1 MRRVALREIFMSASP
16 VYVFPPFRLNATE
29 LRLSAGDLPLKL
41 GGRAFD
47 MLLTLVERRN
57 RTVSKHELLD
67 LVWPG
72 LVVEENNLQVQ
83 VVNLRKPL
91 GHHAIATVPGRG
103 YRFTLPV
110 TVEGTAGAANA
121 QASAEAGAEAN
132 AAAPAHRG
140 TLAQPGMP
148 AMPPF
153 KTATAA
159 VIANL
164 QRPSDDLFG
173 RQSDVTAIRDLLR
186 ERRVVTITGAGGIGK
201 TRVAEATAAAVRGD
215 FADGAWWVELASIND
230 STLVPTAV
238 ARALGLSLAN
248 INDTLQ
254 SVVSRVGNQ
263 SMLIVLDNCEHLL
276 EGVATFVEA
285 VISASPHLRIL
296 VTSQEVLK
304 ATGETVYR
312 LGTLSLPA
320 GTDVEAVVASGSGA
334 LLLARICGAM
344 PGFAQ
349 NADTA
354 NAAAEICRRLDGIPL
369 AIELA
374 AARVPLLGIEGVRAK
389 LDERFRMLTAGARVV
404 LRRHQTLRA
413 ALEWSHALLSND
425 ERVVFRRLGVF
436 AGGFT
441 LESAQRVAADPEID
455 AWDVLEHL
463 GALVDK
469 SLVLAEGEPL
479 PRYRMLETTRL
490 FALESLAQ
498 ANETATAT
506 RQHAE
511 AITTLL
517 AALDAPAKRWR
528 TTPADWAAAAAELDN
543 TRVALDWAA
552 QQAPDDPLRLELAAA
567 SRYAFFYAGVLGEGF
582 KRIHAISCPALDEV
596 DAAAH
601 ARLLLAQAF
610 VGTQMARSESLHA
623 ALQATVLFAALGD
636 DERRYTALTYAGVI
650 GARIDA
656 DVDVD
661 VDVEALIAQA
671 VVLEQPTWPPRL
683 RYWLQ
688 WARYRWLHR
697 QGRPEEA
704 LAVAWLQV
712 ELIKASGSDRAAA
725 VLRSSLVARCE
736 LALGRTDV
744 AEERARLALADAG
757 GSDQGCGAALEVWMM
772 CLAEQGRFDAALA
785 VGQRAYADLSASG
798 DEFMMFDGL
807 AMIAAAQGR
816 LRDAVIASVRSDA
829 EFAARRFHRWP
840 LSVEWRRRADALL
853 VAVPTTQ
860 LAQWQREAAQLSP
873 VAAAEHALGRAKAT
887 SDITAALS

>member
-1 MRRVALREIFMSASP
+1 MSASP
-16 VYVFPPFRLNATE
+16 VYVFPPFRLNADE
-29 LRLSAGDLPLKL
+29 LRLSEGDLPLKL

-47 MLLTLVERRN
+47 MLLTLVERRE

-83 VVNLRKPL
+83 VVNLRKLL

-110 TVEGTAGAANA
+110 TVEAAAGTVKAV
-121 QASAEAGAEAN
+121 SSTEAE
-132 AAAPAHRG
+132 AAAPAHQG
-140 TLAQPGMP
+140 SPGQ
-148 AMPPF
+148 AGLIAILPPMA
-153 KTATAA
+153 ATTGA
-159 VIANL
+159 IANL
-164 QRPSDDLFG
+164 QRPCDDLFG
-173 RQSDVTAIRDLLR
+173 RNNDVTAIRELLC

-201 TRVAEATAAAVRGD
+201 TRVAEAVAAAVRGD

-230 STLVPTAV
+230 SALVPTAV

-248 INDTLQ
+248 VSDTLQ
-254 SVVSRVGNQ
+254 SVMARVGQQ

-285 VISASPHLRIL
+285 VFSAAPQLRIL

-312 LGTLSLPA
+312 LGTLSLPVE
-320 GTDVEAVVASGSGA
+320 TDVEAVVESGSGA
-334 LLLARICGAM
+334 LLLARICGAL
-344 PGFAQ
+344 PGFAL
-349 NADTA
+349 NVDRAI
-354 NAAAEICRRLDGIPL
+354 AAAEICRRLDGIPL

-441 LESAQRVAADPEID
+441 LESAQRVGADAEID

-490 FALESLAQ
+490 FALESLAE

-517 AALDAPAKRWR
+517 AAFDAPARRWR

-552 QQAPDDPLRLELAAA
+552 QQAQDDPLRLELGAA
-567 SRYAFFYAGVLGEGF
+567 SRYAFFYAGVVGEGF
-582 KRIHAISCPALDEV
+582 KRIHAISCPAHDV
-596 DAAAH
+596 VNAAAH
-601 ARLLLAQAF
+601 ARLLLAQAYI
-610 VGTQMARSESLHA
+610 GAQMASAESLHA

-636 DERRYTALTYAGVI
+636 DERRFAALTYAGVI

-656 DVDVD
+656 DVDV
-661 VDVEALIAQA
+661 EALIAQA
-671 VVLEQPTWPPRL
+671 SMLEQPTWPPRL

-688 WARYRWLHR
+688 WARYCWLLR
-697 QGRPEEA
+697 QGRSEEA
-704 LAVAWLQV
+704 LAVAWLAV
-712 ELIKASGSDRAAA
+712 ELTKASGSDRAAA
-725 VLRSSLVARCE
+725 VFRASLVARCE
-736 LALGRTDV
+736 LAMGQTDV

-757 GSDQGCGAALEVWMM
+757 GSDQGCGAALDVWML
-772 CLAEQGRFDAALA
+772 CLAMQGRFVAALA
-785 VGQRAYADLSASG
+785 VGQRAYADQFASG

-816 LRDAVIASVRSDA
+816 LRDAVIAGVRSDA
-829 EFAARRFHRWP
+829 EFAARRFHRRP
-840 LSVEWRRRADALL
+840 LNVEWRRRADALL
-853 VAVPTTQ
+853 AAVPAAQ
-860 LAQWQREAAQLSP
+860 LAQWKREAAQLSP
-873 VAAAEHALGRAKAT
+873 VAAADHALGRAKANADT
-887 SDITAALS
+887 TAELS